1 MMVGLE
7 LIGAIVGCML
17 ACDCCSEKKDPQVTA
32 VDEDLSP
39 AELFHRLRQF
49 HGHIGPY
56 AILGYRLGGWLL
68 EQIRCDKYFGAH
80 IAVTG
85 PDATPYTCLLDGLQ
99 MSTGY
104 TLGKGNLVLK
114 AAADRAE
121 DTLFQIEAIAE
132 PGGEVMRVKVP
143 LTVAELFAEWMSQ
156 DLTEEQTFD
165 RTLSWPQEELWQEVC

>member
-1 MMVGLE
+1 MLMGLE
-7 LIGAIVGCML
+7 LIGAIVGCIL
-17 ACDCCSEKKDPQVTA
+17 ACDCCSGTKHPHVTA

-39 AELFHRLRQF
+39 AETLHRLRQF

-68 EQIRCDKYFGAH
+68 RRLGCGKYFGAH
-80 IAVTG
+80 LTVAG
-85 PDATPYTCLLDGLQ
+85 PDSTPYTCLLDGLQ
-99 MSTGY
+99 MSTGH
-104 TLGKGNLVLK
+104 TLGKGNLTLK

-121 DTLFQIEAIAE
+121 DTLFQIEATVE
-132 PGGEVMRVKVP
+132 QTGEVVRVNVP

-156 DLTEEQTFD
+156 GLTEEQIFD